1 MTGDGD
7 ETKAGRTARHPAVT
21 RRMVTSDASWPG
33 LVLPL
38 KRYLYDGTMETAY
51 LKDPV
56 RREDPI
62 TIYYGNMWG
71 PTANDKPVRYPSID
85 EFIIAGWEV
94 D

>member
-1 MTGDGD
+1 MTGD
-7 ETKAGRTARHPAVT
+7 ETKKGRTARHPAVT

-38 KRYLYDGTMETAY
+38 KRYLLEDGQMETAY
-51 LKDPV
+51 LRDPV
-56 RREDPI
+56 RPEDPV

-71 PTANDKPVRYPSID
+71 PKPNDKPVRYPSVD
-85 EFIIAGWEV
+85 ELIIAGWEV